1 MLTKIEHQ
9 LPALSGAERKVAQYI
24 LEQPDEVVKLAVGD
38 MAQRAQVSQPTVI
51 RYCRSMGYR
60 GWPDFKLKLAASIM
74 GGMPYAHSALRVGDP
89 TSVLAAKVFDNAITA
104 LLRARNDISADRIDA
119 AIALLAAARRIEFF
133 GLGNSGIVA
142 VDAQHKFFR
151 YDLAAVAYCDTHV
164 QLKAASLLGPK
175 DVLVAI
181 SHSGRSTDLLEAI
194 SLARKNKCP
203 VIAITASNTPLAA
216 QASVFLRADTPEDT
230 DLYSPMLS
238 RLVHLAMIDLL
249 ALGVAFAHGGSVSG
263 MLAKTKKSLLGK
275 RQHG

>member
-263 MLAKTKKSLLGK
+263 MLA
-275 RQHG
+275 